1 MNGFLKLIVDCQKVI
16 MSNSRL
22 KRKEFTYRYEDQK
35 FIVENPSDNTHIAII
50 ITGIT
55 SFLIF
60 PAIYQIFARKIDFFA
75 CATLLA
81 VGLFGLRQF
90 LWLIKGIEK
99 IEIDKENLTIKR
111 EGSFLKKSN
120 TYELRKIKSLKAK
133 TVNDKDKT
141 ELKKR
146 L

>member
-55 SFLIF
+55 SFLISL
-60 PAIYQIFARKIDFFA
+60 QS
-75 CATLLA
+75 
-81 VGLFGLRQF
+81 
-90 LWLIKGIEK
+90 IKYSQEK
-99 IEIDKENLTIKR
+99 
-111 EGSFLKKSN
+111 
-120 TYELRKIKSLKAK
+120 
-133 TVNDKDKT
+133 
-141 ELKKR
+141 
-146 L
+146 